1 MRVAVLAAF
10 IVLSACASSGLSLAP
25 PAGVDLS
32 GHWKLN
38 EAESDNPMHLLQAAN
53 NQAIANAGNSGSSG
67 GGGRGGGRGGGQQ
80 ATGYPRLQQPATP
93 SIGALTEGFHFPGKI
108 VDIKQVSGVVT
119 FTSEGKN
126 RVCQPSNANKHARHG
141 GADRDVPMA
150 AREVGPPMCGWSDK
164 TLIVR
169 SREPD
174 EERPPFE
181 EHYSLSEDGVRLVEE
196 ISFSGG
202 RSNGFVMSRVWE
214 RVAP

>member
-1 MRVAVLAAF
+1 MRVAILAAF
-10 IVLSACASSGLSLAP
+10 IVLNACASSGLRPAP

-38 EAESDNPMHLLQAAN
+38 AAESDDPLHLLQAAN
-53 NQAIANAGNSGSSG
+53 NQAIANAGNAGNSG
-67 GGGRGGGRGGGQQ
+67 GGGRAGGRGGQQ
-80 ATGYPRLQQPATP
+80 AAGYPRLQQPATP
-93 SIGALTEGFHFPGKI
+93 TIGALGEALHFPGKS
-108 VDIKQVSGVVT
+108 VEIKQVGGVVA

-126 RVCQPSNANKHARHG
+126 RVCQPSNANRHSRQGG

-150 AREVGPPMCGWSDK
+150 AREVAPPTCGWSDK

-174 EERPPFE
+174 EDRPPFE
-181 EHYSLSEDGVRLVEE
+181 EHYSLSEDGQRLVEE

-202 RSNGFVMSRVWE
+202 RSNGFTVSRVWD
-214 RVAP
+214 RQAQ